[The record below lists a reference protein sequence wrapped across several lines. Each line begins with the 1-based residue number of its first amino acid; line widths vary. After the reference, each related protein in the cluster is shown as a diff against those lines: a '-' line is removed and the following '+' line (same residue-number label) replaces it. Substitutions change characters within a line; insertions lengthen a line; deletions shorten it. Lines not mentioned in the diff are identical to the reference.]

1 MIHGQEEV
9 YDGQEHEGDPYN
21 YEKVVEIDLTN
32 DGYYENT
39 RGQEVWEN
47 FVPRYWLNHLCLCCL
62 SSRLLLVF

>member
-1 MIHGQEEV
+1 MIHWEEEV
-9 YDGQEHEGDPYN
+9 YDGQEHERDPYN

-47 FVPRYWLNHLCLCCL
+47 FVP
-62 SSRLLLVF
+62 